1 MVLTPFTA
9 AGNSPCADTCT
20 TPSLQPCQLRQAEFV
35 LQIIIL
41 IANENNIKSPE
52 EWKLRKSLWIY
63 FLECPL
69 QHAVWERVISKASVI
84 SCWSSLSERHNL
96 QMGIPLTVLGQYL
109 KRCLK
114 WFLKGLEEHLS
125 LNIWQTY
132 RYWLNIGAK
141 LSYVGWSQWSS
152 TNMMIWILKPRA
164 DRIFL
169 TLERVFCSKI
179 DFTVH

>member
-35 LQIIIL
+35 LQIIIFT
-41 IANENNIKSPE
+41 ANKNNIKSPE

-63 FLECPL
+63 FLERPL
-69 QHAVWERVISKASVI
+69 QHAVWERMISKASVI
-84 SCWSSLSERHNL
+84 SWWSSLSEWRNL
-96 QMGIPLTVLGQYL
+96 QMGIPLTASGQYL
-109 KRCLK
+109 KRWLK
-114 WFLKGLEEHLS
+114 LFLKCLEEHLS

-132 RYWLNIGAK
+132 RYWLNTGAK
-141 LSYVGWSQWSS
+141 LSYVSWSQLSS
-152 TNMMIWILKPRA
+152 ISIMLWILKPQA